1 MNIVCNRFPVTME
14 IIMFLN
20 QRNDIIAFQWV
31 LRIGLFFQ
39 HIQNG
44 YAQHSFISWHDDMS
58 SLRKGDRT

>member
-1 MNIVCNRFPVTME
+1 MNVVRDGFSVTIQIVFL
-14 IIMFLN
+14 LN
-20 QRNDIIAFQWV
+20 QCNDIISFQWV
-31 LRIGLFFQ
+31 LCIGIFFQ